1 MGRTFLQIL
10 IFLVAGAGCVL
21 TNPTDPYASSNAQNL
36 SSAEA
41 ITTERSK
48 PKSIPEK
55 ISLHKAI
62 EIALANNPAL
72 AAEKGEVAAAA
83 ARKDAAVSRAL
94 PKISARTSYTGYVNE
109 QPLVSIGGN
118 PQGQAF
124 SDEISS
130 ARLLLDMPLFTSGRI
145 SSGIRAAK
153 LQRKASSQNLARTG
167 NQLVFDV
174 SSVFYGILSQRQV
187 IDSLQASRKALQE
200 HLKDVK
206 NLIDNDKA
214 TKVDRLR
221 TEVRLANVREELAR
235 ARNRLKIKRHT
246 FRNLLG
252 LEYSGKNLNLVGEL
266 RFTKRTPPSFKK
278 VLKKAYQNR
287 KDYKAAKREVE
298 AKAKRVDAARAERW
312 PSLGL
317 EAVYGERRDVNDTS
331 TAEDVGSV
339 GVALTIP
346 IFEGGLIS
354 ADIREQKAELTAAR
368 ESLRKLRLQ
377 VRLDVQ
383 TALSNLE
390 SARERVRATEKA
402 VAQGKE
408 SLRIERLKHRVG
420 EATISDVLDAQ
431 ADLLE
436 SQTNYYRALA
446 DYNTASAE
454 LDLAIGRKK

>member
-21 TNPTDPYASSNAQNL
+21 TNPTDPYASSGPQNY
-36 SSAEA
+36 SSAKA
-41 ITTERSK
+41 ISTEHSNS
-48 PKSIPEK
+48 KSIPEK